1 MILFDNFENY
11 IKEGDAEV
19 AKSSEDITKKLFEK
33 EKEETNLDSLTDEN
47 IADQDDPQLSA
58 NVFFFC
64 NFN

>member
-19 AKSSEDITKKLFEK
+19 AKSSEDITKILFDK

-58 NVFFFC
+58 NVFFTLQL
-64 NFN
+64 